1 MAIEQYG
8 ESILANVRSQQKRE
22 RKRREK
28 DELTA
33 ALTGLGVTIGYKVGN
48 QVLAN
53 NMSNFLNNED
63 VFAAKAQYKSA
74 LSNQASIYGLQKEI
88 ENSGM
93 SSTDFFADR
102 MRPQFEAR
110 AKEVV
115 PFDRVGPAGAY
126 DEMVTAEVRKMAEQQ
141 AAAYEK
147 ALGAANNLGSQEDFD
162 NMLALNAKDARA
174 TNLLDA
180 ATRSVGRF
188 FTGRSA
194 QDVEEDALNAITN
207 GRMAQNAEKLNVFME
222 EYKRTKDLQGSYDF
236 ANLVVPEPAEEERF
250 LESTKVEYVE
260 LGDNIYKRETVQRT
274 DRNTGEVKTEQKKP
288 VIAVELEDP
297 EETEVAAVKSLM
309 STFNYG
315 TNARNELTT
324 PAFAEFVRQARDPE
338 VTGQKEP
345 INPEQP
351 RSIAEYRKL
360 AEIYNNLTVEK
371 NNLRDAFRQEQVI
384 NFQELLLNDAVDVQA
399 FLAIMKQGTPE
410 EKDEAIRGVAA
421 LINSLMERSEK
432 AVTGATSFSQI

>member
-1 MAIEQYG
+1 MAIEQFG
-8 ESILANVRSQQKRE
+8 ESILAGVRSRQEKD

-28 DELTA
+28 EQLQA

-147 ALGAANNLGSQEDFD
+147 ALGAASNLGSQEDFD

-236 ANLVVPEPAEEERF
+236 ANLVVPEPSEEERF

-288 VIAVELEDP
+288 VLATELQNN
-297 EETEVAAVKSLM
+297 EETESAAVKSLM

-315 TNARNELTT
+315 TNARDELTT
-324 PAFAEFVRQARDPE
+324 PAFAEFVRQARDPK

-360 AEIYNNLTVEK
+360 AEIYNGLTVEK

-384 NFQELLLNDAVDVQA
+384 NFQELLLNDAVDIQA

>member
-207 GRMAQNAEKLNVFME
+207 GRMSQNAEKLNVFME

>member
-8 ESILANVRSQQKRE
+8 ESILAGVRSRQEQD

-28 DELTA
+28 EQLQA

-53 NMSNFLNNED
+53 NMSNFLNNEE
-63 VFAAKAQYKSA
+63 VFAAKAQYKAA
-74 LSNQASIYGLQKEI
+74 LNNQASLFGLQKQI
-88 ENSGM
+88 DSSGM
-93 SSTDFFADR
+93 SATDFFADK

-110 AKEVV
+110 AKEIV

-141 AAAYEK
+141 AAAYSK
-147 ALGAANNLGSQEDFD
+147 ALEAANNLGSEEDFA
-162 NMLALNAKDARA
+162 NMIALNAKEAKA
-174 TNLLDA
+174 TNILDA
-180 ATRSVGRF
+180 ATRTVGRF

-207 GRMAQNAEKLNVFME
+207 GRMSNNAEKLNIFME
-222 EYKRTKDLQGSYDF
+222 EYNRTKDLQGSYDF
-236 ANLVVPEPAEEERF
+236 ANLVVPEPTEEERF
-250 LESTKVEYVE
+250 LESRKIEYVE
-260 LGDNIYKRETVQRT
+260 LGDNIFKRETIERK
-274 DRNTGEVKTEQKKP
+274 DRNTGEIKIEQKEPKL
-288 VIAVELEDP
+288 ADEFED
-297 EETEVAAVKSLM
+297 EEQTEAAAVKGLM

-315 TNARNELTT
+315 TNARDELTT
-324 PAFAEFVRQARDPE
+324 PAYAEFVRQARDPE
-338 VTGQKEP
+338 VTGMKEP

-351 RSIAEYRKL
+351 RTLEEYRKL
-360 AEIYNNLTVEK
+360 AEIYNGLTTDK

-384 NFQELLLNDAVDVQA
+384 NFQELLLNDAVDIQA
-399 FLAIMKQGTPE
+399 FLAIMKTGTKE

-421 LINSLMERSEK
+421 LINSLMERAET
-432 AVTGATSFSQI
+432 AVTGATSFPQL

>member
-1 MAIEQYG
+1 MAIEQFG
-8 ESILANVRSQQKRE
+8 ESLLADVRSRRRQEQKRQ
-22 RKRREK
+22 EK
-28 DELTA
+28 DELKT

-53 NMSNFLNNED
+53 NMNNFLNNENI
-63 VFAAKAQYKSA
+63 FAAKAQYKSA
-74 LSNQASIYGLQKEI
+74 LSNQASLYGLQKEV
-88 ENSGM
+88 EKSGM
-93 SSTDFFADR
+93 STTDFFADR

-147 ALGAANNLGSQEDFD
+147 ALRAANNLGSQEDFD

-222 EYKRTKDLQGSYDF
+222 EYNRTKDLQGSYDF
-236 ANLVVPEPAEEERF
+236 ANLVVPEPTEEERYIT
-250 LESTKVEYVE
+250 STKTEYTE
-260 LGDNIYKRETVQRT
+260 LGDNIYKRVTT
-274 DRNTGEVKTEQKKP
+274 IKKDRNTGKVDEFEDKP
-288 VIAVELEDP
+288 VLAIEFEDP
-297 EETEVAAVKSLM
+297 EETKAAAVKSLM

-315 TNARNELTT
+315 TNARDELTT
-324 PAFAEFVRQARDPE
+324 PAFAQFVRDA
-338 VTGQKEP
+338 KSLN

-351 RSIAEYRKL
+351 KTVEEYQQL
-360 AEIYNNLTVEK
+360 AELYNARTVDK
-371 NNLRDAFRQEQVI
+371 NNLRDPERADRIAQYQSVLAGEAVKLESFINLISTMDEDPEKRQDAI
-384 NFQELLLNDAVDVQA
+384 LKIATILNNITQ
-399 FLAIMKQGTPE
+399 LS
-410 EKDEAIRGVAA
+410 EA
-421 LINSLMERSEK
+421 M
-432 AVTGATSFSQI
+432 VTGTDFSQL

>member
-1 MAIEQYG
+1 MAIEQFG
-8 ESILANVRSQQKRE
+8 ESILAGVRSRQEKD

-28 DELTA
+28 EQLQA

-147 ALGAANNLGSQEDFD
+147 ALGAASNLGSQEDFD

-288 VIAVELEDP
+288 VLATELQNN
-297 EETEVAAVKSLM
+297 EETESAAVKSLM

-315 TNARNELTT
+315 TNARDELTT
-324 PAFAEFVRQARDPE
+324 PAFAEFVRQARDPK

-360 AEIYNNLTVEK
+360 AEIYNGLTVEK

-384 NFQELLLNDAVDVQA
+384 NFQELLLNDAVDIQA

>member
-8 ESILANVRSQQKRE
+8 ESILAGVRSRQEQD

-28 DELTA
+28 EQLQA

-53 NMSNFLNNED
+53 NMSNFLNNEE
-63 VFAAKAQYKSA
+63 VFAAKAQYKAA
-74 LSNQASIYGLQKEI
+74 LNNQASLFGLQKQI
-88 ENSGM
+88 DSSGM
-93 SSTDFFADR
+93 SATDFFADK

-110 AKEVV
+110 AKEIV

-141 AAAYEK
+141 AAAYSK
-147 ALGAANNLGSQEDFD
+147 ALEAANNLGSEEDFA
-162 NMLALNAKDARA
+162 NMIALNAKEAKA
-174 TNLLDA
+174 TNILDA
-180 ATRSVGRF
+180 ATRTVGRF

-207 GRMAQNAEKLNVFME
+207 GRMSNNAEKLNIFME
-222 EYKRTKDLQGSYDF
+222 EYNRTKDLQGSYDF
-236 ANLVVPEPAEEERF
+236 ANLVVPEPTEEERF
-250 LESTKVEYVE
+250 LESRKIEYVE
-260 LGDNIYKRETVQRT
+260 LGDNIYKRETIERK
-274 DRNTGEVKTEQKKP
+274 DRNTGEIKIEQKEPKL
-288 VIAVELEDP
+288 ADEFED
-297 EETEVAAVKSLM
+297 EEQTEAAAVKGLM

-315 TNARNELTT
+315 TNARDELTT
-324 PAFAEFVRQARDPE
+324 PAYAEFVRQARDPE
-338 VTGQKEP
+338 VTGMKEP

-351 RSIAEYRKL
+351 RTLEEYRKL
-360 AEIYNNLTVEK
+360 AEIYNGLTTDK

-384 NFQELLLNDAVDVQA
+384 NFQELLLNDAVDIQA
-399 FLAIMKQGTPE
+399 FLAIMKTGTKE

-421 LINSLMERSEK
+421 LINSLMERAET
-432 AVTGATSFSQI
+432 AVTGATSFPQL

>member
-1 MAIEQYG
+1 MAIEQFG
-8 ESILANVRSQQKRE
+8 ESILAGVRSRQEQD

-28 DELTA
+28 EQLQA

-147 ALGAANNLGSQEDFD
+147 ALGAASNLGSQEDFD

-288 VIAVELEDP
+288 VLATELQNN
-297 EETEVAAVKSLM
+297 EETESAAVKSLM

-315 TNARNELTT
+315 TNARDELTT
-324 PAFAEFVRQARDPE
+324 PAFAEFVRQARDPK

-360 AEIYNNLTVEK
+360 AEIYNGLTVEK

-384 NFQELLLNDAVDVQA
+384 NFQELLLNDAVDIQA

>member
-1 MAIEQYG
+1 MAIEQFG
-8 ESILANVRSQQKRE
+8 ESILAGVRSRQEKD

-28 DELTA
+28 EQLQA

-147 ALGAANNLGSQEDFD
+147 ALGAASNLGSQEDFD

-288 VIAVELEDP
+288 VLATELQNN
-297 EETEVAAVKSLM
+297 EETESAAVKSLM

-315 TNARNELTT
+315 TNARDELTT

-360 AEIYNNLTVEK
+360 AEIYNGLTVEK

-384 NFQELLLNDAVDVQA
+384 NFQELLLNDAVDIQA

>member
-8 ESILANVRSQQKRE
+8 ESILADVRQR
-22 RKRREK
+22 RREQERRMEK
-28 DELTA
+28 DAIKT

-74 LSNQASIYGLQKEI
+74 LNNQASLFGLQKQI
-88 ENSGM
+88 DSSGM
-93 SSTDFFADR
+93 SATDFFADR

-110 AKEVV
+110 AKEIV

-126 DEMVTAEVRKMAEQQ
+126 DEMVTAEVRKMAEEQS
-141 AAAYEK
+141 AAYNR
-147 ALGAANNLGSQEDFD
+147 ALEAANNLGSEEDFAS
-162 NMLALNAKDARA
+162 MVALNAKEAKA
-174 TNLLDA
+174 TNILDA
-180 ATRSVGRF
+180 ATRTVGRF

-207 GRMAQNAEKLNVFME
+207 GRMSNNAEKLNIFME
-222 EYKRTKDLQGSYDF
+222 EYNRTKDLQGSYDF
-236 ANLVVPEPAEEERF
+236 ANLVVPEPTEEERF
-250 LESTKVEYVE
+250 LESKKIEYVE
-260 LGDNIYKRETVQRT
+260 LGDNIYKRETVERK
-274 DRNTGEVKTEQKKP
+274 DRNTGEIKIEQKEP
-288 VIAVELEDP
+288 ELATEFQDN
-297 EETEVAAVKSLM
+297 EETEAAAVKGLM

-315 TNARNELTT
+315 TNARDELTT
-324 PAFAEFVRQARDPE
+324 PAYAEFVRQARDTE
-338 VTGQKEP
+338 VTGMTNP

-351 RSIAEYRKL
+351 RTLEEYRAL
-360 AEIYNNLTVEK
+360 AEIYNGLTTDK
-371 NNLRDAFRQEQVI
+371 NNLRDSFRQEQII
-384 NFQELLLNDAVDVQA
+384 NFQELLLNDAVDIQA
-399 FLAIMKQGTPE
+399 FLAIMKTGTEE

-432 AVTGATSFSQI
+432 AVTNTTSFSQI

>member
-8 ESILANVRSQQKRE
+8 ESILAGVRSRQEQD

-28 DELTA
+28 EQLQA

-53 NMSNFLNNED
+53 NMNSFLNNEK

-74 LSNQASIYGLQKEI
+74 LNNQASLFGLQKQI
-88 ENSGM
+88 DSSGM
-93 SSTDFFADR
+93 SATDFFANS

-141 AAAYEK
+141 AEAYNK
-147 ALGAANNLGSQEDFD
+147 ALEAANNLGSEEDFA
-162 NMLALNAKDARA
+162 NMVALNAKEAKA
-174 TNLLDA
+174 TNILDA
-180 ATRSVGRF
+180 ATRTVGRF
-188 FTGRSA
+188 FSGRSA

-207 GRMAQNAEKLNVFME
+207 GRMANNAEKLNVFME
-222 EYKRTKDLQGSYDF
+222 EYNRTKDLQGSYDF
-236 ANLVVPEPAEEERF
+236 ANLVVPEPSEKERF
-250 LESTKVEYVE
+250 LESKKIEYVE
-260 LGDNIYKRETVQRT
+260 LGDNIYKRETVERK
-274 DRNTGEVKTEQKKP
+274 DRNTGEIKIEQKEP
-288 VIAVELEDP
+288 ELATEFQDE
-297 EETEVAAVKSLM
+297 EETEAAAVKGLM

-315 TNARNELTT
+315 TNARDELTT
-324 PAFAEFVRQARDPE
+324 PAYAEFVRQARDPE
-338 VTGQKEP
+338 VTGMKNP

-351 RSIAEYRKL
+351 RTLEEYRKL
-360 AEIYNNLTVEK
+360 AEIYNGLTTEK

-384 NFQELLLNDAVDVQA
+384 NFQELLLNDAVDIQA
-399 FLAIMKQGTPE
+399 FLAIMKTGTKE

-421 LINSLMERSEK
+421 LINSLMERAET
-432 AVTGATSFSQI
+432 AVTGTTSFSQI

>member
-1 MAIEQYG
+1 MAIEQFG
-8 ESILANVRSQQKRE
+8 ESILAGVRSRQEKD

-28 DELTA
+28 EQLQA

-147 ALGAANNLGSQEDFD
+147 ALGAASNLGSQEDFD

-288 VIAVELEDP
+288 VLATELQNN
-297 EETEVAAVKSLM
+297 EETESAAVKSLM

-315 TNARNELTT
+315 TNARDELTT
-324 PAFAEFVRQARDPE
+324 PAFAEFVRQARDPK

-360 AEIYNNLTVEK
+360 AEIYNGLTVEK

>member
-1 MAIEQYG
+1 MAIEQFG
-8 ESILANVRSQQKRE
+8 ESILAGVRSRQEQD

-28 DELTA
+28 DALKS

-53 NMSNFLNNED
+53 NMSSFLNNENI
-63 VFAAKAQYKSA
+63 FAAKAQYKAA
-74 LSNQASIYGLQKEI
+74 LNNKANIYGLKKQI
-88 ENSGM
+88 DDSGLSTVDFLAENK
-93 SSTDFFADR
+93 
-102 MRPQFEAR
+102 RPLVEAR
-110 AKEVV
+110 LKETV
-115 PFDRVGPAGAY
+115 PHDRVGPAGSFNAL
-126 DEMVTAEVRKMAEQQ
+126 VTAEARKMAE
-141 AAAYEK
+141 AEAEAFNK
-147 ALGAANNLGSQEDFD
+147 ALEAADNLGDEEDFI
-162 NMLALNAKDARA
+162 NMIALNSKEAKA
-174 TNLLDA
+174 TNILDA
-180 ATRSVGRF
+180 GLRSFSRLFAGS
-188 FTGRSA
+188 SA
-194 QDVEEDALNAITN
+194 QDLEERALDAIIN
-207 GRMAQNAEKLNVFME
+207 GPMSKNAEKLNIFME
-222 EYKRTKDLQGSYDF
+222 EYNRTKDIQGAKELADV
-236 ANLVVPEPAEEERF
+236 VVPEPTEEERF

-288 VIAVELEDP
+288 VLAVEFQDE
-297 EETEVAAVKSLM
+297 EETEAAAVKGLM

-315 TNARNELTT
+315 TNARDELTT

-338 VTGQKEP
+338 VTGMKNP

-351 RSIAEYRKL
+351 RSLAEYRKL
-360 AEIYNNLTVEK
+360 AEIYNGLTTDK

-384 NFQELLLNDAVDVQA
+384 NFQELLLNDAVDIQA

>member
-1 MAIEQYG
+1 
-8 ESILANVRSQQKRE
+8 
-22 RKRREK
+22 
-28 DELTA
+28 
-33 ALTGLGVTIGYKVGN
+33 
-48 QVLAN
+48 
-53 NMSNFLNNED
+53 MSNFLNNED

-147 ALGAANNLGSQEDFD
+147 ALGAASNLGSQEDFD

-288 VIAVELEDP
+288 VLATELQNN
-297 EETEVAAVKSLM
+297 EETESAAVKSLM

-315 TNARNELTT
+315 TNARDELTT
-324 PAFAEFVRQARDPE
+324 PAFAEFVRQARDPK

-360 AEIYNNLTVEK
+360 AEIYNGLTVEK

-384 NFQELLLNDAVDVQA
+384 NFQELLLNDAVDIQA

>member
-1 MAIEQYG
+1 MAIEQFG
-8 ESILANVRSQQKRE
+8 ESILAGVRSRQEQD

-28 DELTA
+28 DALKS

-194 QDVEEDALNAITN
+194 QDVEEDALDAITN

-250 LESTKVEYVE
+250 LQSTKVEYVE

-288 VIAVELEDP
+288 VLAKEFQDE
-297 EETEVAAVKSLM
+297 EETESAAVKSLM

-315 TNARNELTT
+315 TNARDELTT
-324 PAFAEFVRQARDPE
+324 PAFAEFVRQARDPK

-360 AEIYNNLTVEK
+360 AEIYNGLTVEK

>member
-8 ESILANVRSQQKRE
+8 ESILSGVRSRQEQD

-28 DELTA
+28 EQLQA

-53 NMSNFLNNED
+53 SMNNFLNNEE

-74 LSNQASIYGLQKEI
+74 LNNQASLFGLQKQI
-88 ENSGM
+88 DSSGM
-93 SSTDFFADR
+93 STTDFFANS

-110 AKEVV
+110 AKEIV

-141 AAAYEK
+141 AEAYSK
-147 ALGAANNLGSQEDFD
+147 ALEAANNLGSEEDFA
-162 NMLALNAKDARA
+162 NMVALNAKEAKA
-174 TNLLDA
+174 TNILDA
-180 ATRSVGRF
+180 ATRTVGRF

-207 GRMAQNAEKLNVFME
+207 GRMANNAEKLNVFMA
-222 EYKRTKDLQGSYDF
+222 EYNRTKDLQGSYDF
-236 ANLVVPEPAEEERF
+236 ANLVVPEPTEEERF
-250 LESTKVEYVE
+250 LESKKIEYVE
-260 LGDNIYKRETVQRT
+260 LGDNIYKRETIERK
-274 DRNTGEVKTEQKKP
+274 DRNTGEIKIEQRKPELATEFQ
-288 VIAVELEDP
+288 DD
-297 EETEVAAVKSLM
+297 EETETAAVKGLM

-315 TNARNELTT
+315 TNARDELTT
-324 PAFAEFVRQARDPE
+324 PAYAEFVRKARDPE
-338 VTGQKEP
+338 VTGMKNP

-351 RSIAEYRKL
+351 RTLEEYRKL
-360 AEIYNNLTVEK
+360 AEIYNGLTTEK

-384 NFQELLLNDAVDVQA
+384 NFQELLLNDAVDIQA
-399 FLAIMKQGTPE
+399 FLAIMKTGTKE

-421 LINSLMERSEK
+421 LINSLMQRSEE
-432 AVTGATSFSQI
+432 AVTGTTSFPQI

>member
-1 MAIEQYG
+1 MAIEQFG
-8 ESILANVRSQQKRE
+8 ESLLANVRSQQKRE

-48 QVLAN
+48 QLLAN

-63 VFAAKAQYKSA
+63 VFAAKAQYKAA
-74 LSNQASIYGLQKEI
+74 LSNQASLYGLQKEV
-88 ENSGM
+88 EKSGM
-93 SSTDFFADR
+93 STTNFFAER

-126 DEMVTAEVRKMAEQQ
+126 DELVTAEVRKMAEQQ

-147 ALGAANNLGSQEDFD
+147 ALGAANSLGSQEDFD

-194 QDVEEDALNAITN
+194 QDVEEDALNAITT
-207 GRMAQNAEKLNVFME
+207 GRMSQNAEKLNVFME
-222 EYKRTKDLQGSYDF
+222 EYNRTKDLQGSYDF
-236 ANLVVPEPAEEERF
+236 ANLVVPEPTKEERF

-274 DRNTGEVKTEQKKP
+274 DRNTGEVETIQKKP
-288 VIAVELEDP
+288 ELAVEFEDA
-297 EETEVAAVKSLM
+297 EETEAAAVKSLM

-315 TNARNELTT
+315 TNARDELTT
-324 PAFAEFVRQARDPE
+324 PAFAEFVRSA
-338 VTGQKEP
+338 KELN

-351 RSIAEYRKL
+351 KTVEEYQQL
-360 AEIYNNLTVEK
+360 AELYNARTVDK
-371 NNLRDAFRQEQVI
+371 NNLRNPFQEEQII
-384 NFQELLLNDAVDVQA
+384 NFQEILLNDAVDIQA
-399 FLAIMKQGTPE
+399 FLAIMKTGTEE
-410 EKDEAIRGVAA
+410 EKQEAIRGVAG
-421 LINSLMERSEK
+421 LINNLMMQAEE
-432 AVTGATSFSQI
+432 AVTSTPWSSVR

>member
-1 MAIEQYG
+1 MAIEQFG
-8 ESILANVRSQQKRE
+8 ESLLANVRSQQKRE

-48 QVLAN
+48 QLLAN

-63 VFAAKAQYKSA
+63 VFAAKAQYKAA
-74 LSNQASIYGLQKEI
+74 LSNQASLYGLQKEV
-88 ENSGM
+88 EKSGM
-93 SSTDFFADR
+93 STTDFFAER

-126 DEMVTAEVRKMAEQQ
+126 DELVTAEVRKMAEQQ

-147 ALGAANNLGSQEDFD
+147 ALGAANSLGSQEDFD

-222 EYKRTKDLQGSYDF
+222 EYNRTKDLQGSYDF

-274 DRNTGEVKTEQKKP
+274 DRNTGEVETIQKKP
-288 VIAVELEDP
+288 ELAVEFEDT
-297 EETEVAAVKSLM
+297 EETEAAAVKSLM

-315 TNARNELTT
+315 TNARDELTT
-324 PAFAEFVRQARDPE
+324 PAFAQFVRDA
-338 VTGQKEP
+338 KSLN

-351 RSIAEYRKL
+351 KTVEEYQQL
-360 AEIYNNLTVEK
+360 AELYNARTVDK
-371 NNLRDAFRQEQVI
+371 NNLRNPFQEEQII
-384 NFQELLLNDAVDVQA
+384 NFQEILLNDAVDIQA

-432 AVTGATSFSQI
+432 AVTGSTSFSQI

>member
-8 ESILANVRSQQKRE
+8 ESILAGVRSRQAE
-22 RKRREK
+22 DRKRREK
-28 DELTA
+28 DALKS

-53 NMSNFLNNED
+53 NMSNFLNNEE

-74 LSNQASIYGLQKEI
+74 LNNQASLFGLQKQI
-88 ENSGM
+88 DSSGM
-93 SSTDFFADR
+93 SATDFFADS

-110 AKEVV
+110 AKEIV
-115 PFDRVGPAGAY
+115 PFERVGPAGAY

-147 ALGAANNLGSQEDFD
+147 ALGAANNLGSEEDFQ
-162 NMLALNAKDARA
+162 NMVALNAKEARA

-222 EYKRTKDLQGSYDF
+222 EYNRTKDLQGSYDF

-288 VIAVELEDP
+288 VLAVEFEDA
-297 EETEVAAVKSLM
+297 EETKSAAVKSLM

-315 TNARNELTT
+315 TNARDELTT
-324 PAFAEFVRQARDPE
+324 PAFAQFVRDA
-338 VTGQKEP
+338 KALN

-351 RSIAEYRKL
+351 KTVEEYQQL
-360 AEIYNNLTVEK
+360 AELYNARTVDK
-371 NNLRDAFRQEQVI
+371 NNLRDPERADRIAQYQSVLAGEAVKLESFINLISTMDEDPEKRQDAIVKI
-384 NFQELLLNDAVDVQA
+384 ATILNNITQ
-399 FLAIMKQGTPE
+399 LS
-410 EKDEAIRGVAA
+410 EA
-421 LINSLMERSEK
+421 M
-432 AVTGATSFSQI
+432 VTGTDFSQL

>member
-8 ESILANVRSQQKRE
+8 ESILADVRQR
-22 RKRREK
+22 RREQERRMEK
-28 DELTA
+28 DAIKT

-74 LSNQASIYGLQKEI
+74 LNNQASLFGLQKQI
-88 ENSGM
+88 DSSGM
-93 SSTDFFADR
+93 SATDFFADR

-110 AKEVV
+110 AKEIV

-126 DEMVTAEVRKMAEQQ
+126 DEMVTAEVRKMAEEQS
-141 AAAYEK
+141 AAYNR
-147 ALGAANNLGSQEDFD
+147 ALEAANNLGSEEDFA
-162 NMLALNAKDARA
+162 NMVALNAKEAKA
-174 TNLLDA
+174 TNILDA
-180 ATRSVGRF
+180 ATRTVGRF

-207 GRMAQNAEKLNVFME
+207 GRMSNNAEKLNIFME
-222 EYKRTKDLQGSYDF
+222 EYNRTKDLQGSYDF
-236 ANLVVPEPAEEERF
+236 ANLVVPEPTEEERF
-250 LESTKVEYVE
+250 LESKKIEYVE
-260 LGDNIYKRETVQRT
+260 LGDNIYKRETVERK
-274 DRNTGEVKTEQKKP
+274 DRNTGEIKIEQKEP
-288 VIAVELEDP
+288 ELATEFQDN
-297 EETEVAAVKSLM
+297 EETEAAAVKGLM

-315 TNARNELTT
+315 TNARDELTT
-324 PAFAEFVRQARDPE
+324 PAYAEFVRQARDTE
-338 VTGQKEP
+338 VTGMTNP

-351 RSIAEYRKL
+351 RTLEEYRAL
-360 AEIYNNLTVEK
+360 AEIYNGLTTDK
-371 NNLRDAFRQEQVI
+371 NNLRDSFRQEQII
-384 NFQELLLNDAVDVQA
+384 NFQELLLNDAVDIQA
-399 FLAIMKQGTPE
+399 FLAIMKTGTEE

-432 AVTGATSFSQI
+432 AVTNTTSFSQI

>member
-1 MAIEQYG
+1 MAIEQFG
-8 ESILANVRSQQKRE
+8 ESILAGVRSRQEKD

-28 DELTA
+28 EQLQA
-33 ALTGLGVTIGYKVGN
+33 ALTGLGGTIGYKVGN

-147 ALGAANNLGSQEDFD
+147 ALGAASNLGSQEDFD

-288 VIAVELEDP
+288 VLATELQNN
-297 EETEVAAVKSLM
+297 EETESAAVKSLM

-315 TNARNELTT
+315 TNARDELTT
-324 PAFAEFVRQARDPE
+324 PAFAEFVRQARDPK

-360 AEIYNNLTVEK
+360 AEIYNGLTVEK

-384 NFQELLLNDAVDVQA
+384 NFQELLLNDAVDIQA

>member
-207 GRMAQNAEKLNVFME
+207 GRMSQNAEKLNVFME

-236 ANLVVPEPAEEERF
+236 ANLVVPEPSEKERF

-315 TNARNELTT
+315 TNARDELTT

-360 AEIYNNLTVEK
+360 AEIYNGLTVEK

>member
-1 MAIEQYG
+1 MAIEQFG
-8 ESILANVRSQQKRE
+8 ESLLANVRSQQKRE

-48 QVLAN
+48 QLLAN

-63 VFAAKAQYKSA
+63 VFAAKAQYKAA
-74 LSNQASIYGLQKEI
+74 LSNQASLYGLQKEV
-88 ENSGM
+88 EKSGM
-93 SSTDFFADR
+93 STTDFFAER

-126 DEMVTAEVRKMAEQQ
+126 DELVTAEVRKMAEQQ

-236 ANLVVPEPAEEERF
+236 ANLVVPEPTKEERF

-274 DRNTGEVKTEQKKP
+274 DRNTGEVETIQKKP
-288 VIAVELEDP
+288 ELAVEFEDT
-297 EETEVAAVKSLM
+297 EETEAAAVKSLM

-315 TNARNELTT
+315 TNARDELTT
-324 PAFAEFVRQARDPE
+324 PAFAQFVRDA
-338 VTGQKEP
+338 KSLN

-351 RSIAEYRKL
+351 KTVEEYQQL
-360 AEIYNNLTVEK
+360 AELYNARTVDK
-371 NNLRDAFRQEQVI
+371 NNLRDPERADRIAQYQSVLAGEAVKLESFINLISTMDEDPEKRQDAIVKI
-384 NFQELLLNDAVDVQA
+384 ATILNNITQ
-399 FLAIMKQGTPE
+399 LS
-410 EKDEAIRGVAA
+410 EA
-421 LINSLMERSEK
+421 M
-432 AVTGATSFSQI
+432 VTGTDFSQL

>member
-8 ESILANVRSQQKRE
+8 ESILAGVRSRQEQD

-28 DELTA
+28 EQLQA

-53 NMSNFLNNED
+53 SMNNFLNNEE

-74 LSNQASIYGLQKEI
+74 LNNQASLLGLQKQI
-88 ENSGM
+88 DSSGM
-93 SSTDFFADR
+93 SATDFFANS

-110 AKEVV
+110 AKEIV

-141 AAAYEK
+141 AEAYSK
-147 ALGAANNLGSQEDFD
+147 ALEAANNLGSEEDFA
-162 NMLALNAKDARA
+162 NMVALNAKEAKA
-174 TNLLDA
+174 TNILDA
-180 ATRSVGRF
+180 ATRTVGRF

-207 GRMAQNAEKLNVFME
+207 GRMSNNAEKLNIFME
-222 EYKRTKDLQGSYDF
+222 EYNRTKDLQGSYDF
-236 ANLVVPEPAEEERF
+236 ANLVVPEPTEEERF
-250 LESTKVEYVE
+250 LESRKIEYVE
-260 LGDNIYKRETVQRT
+260 LGDNIYKRETIERK
-274 DRNTGEVKTEQKKP
+274 DRNTGEIKIEQKKP
-288 VIAVELEDP
+288 KLADEFQDE
-297 EETEVAAVKSLM
+297 EETETAAVKGLM

-315 TNARNELTT
+315 TNARDELTT
-324 PAFAEFVRQARDPE
+324 PAYAEFVRKARDRE
-338 VTGQKEP
+338 VNGEKKP

-351 RSIAEYRKL
+351 RTIAEYRAL
-360 AEIYNNLTVEK
+360 AEIYNGLTTEK

-384 NFQELLLNDAVDVQA
+384 NFQELLLNDAVDIQA
-399 FLAIMKQGTPE
+399 FLAIMKTGTKE

-421 LINSLMERSEK
+421 LINSLMQRSEE
-432 AVTGATSFSQI
+432 AVTGTTSFPQI